1 MLLPAEKELAH
12 LGESGSRA
20 DHDLIHELSRRLD
33 SLSRYDQYISNTQ
46 QHAALRQ
53 FWCNM
58 KSQEEQNIQ
67 LLKELLTEEMRNVA
81 F

>member
-1 MLLPAEKELAH
+1 MLFPAEKELAH
-12 LGESGSRA
+12 LGESDSRA

-33 SLSRYDQYISNTQ
+33 SLPRYDQYISNAR
-46 QHAALRQ
+46 QHEALRQ

-58 KSQEEQNIQ
+58 KFQEDQNIQ
-67 LLKELLTEEMRNVA
+67 LLKELLAEEMRNVA